1 MQISFSVDQRVTR
14 EPWKKNEWAPP
25 ASVVL
30 RWESNPRHAAW
41 EAAVL
46 PLNYARDGMRL
57 VERGQGGK
65 GVRGVLG
72 LREGRQVEAM
82 WLGLIFDLWMFAI
95 PQYRAPV
102 SRRRTNRS
110 YPRF

>member
-1 MQISFSVDQRVTR
+1 MHWPEEDVGNMLVALNSLVRLFRLSCCIS
-14 EPWKKNEWAPP
+14 
-25 ASVVL
+25 
-30 RWESNPRHAAW
+30 AAW

-82 WLGLIFDLWMFAI
+82 WLGLIFWNLL
-95 PQYRAPV
+95 QLL
-102 SRRRTNRS
+102 SRI
-110 YPRF
+110 FV